1 MNTLFIILIV
11 SVIAIILLATF
22 LVLWLKKTLFN
33 DLIPRWVNGESIYN
47 SEYQYDIGFIYS
59 GEKRSTEG
67 NVIAI
72 VKGQL
77 VDLNEELDRAI
88 IKDSKSQH
96 HAVSLSSLKEVKTI
110 KN

>member
-1 MNTLFIILIV
+1 MKILIALIACF
-11 SVIAIILLATF
+11 VIIALLTI
-22 LVLWLKKTLFN
+22 WLMRWLTN